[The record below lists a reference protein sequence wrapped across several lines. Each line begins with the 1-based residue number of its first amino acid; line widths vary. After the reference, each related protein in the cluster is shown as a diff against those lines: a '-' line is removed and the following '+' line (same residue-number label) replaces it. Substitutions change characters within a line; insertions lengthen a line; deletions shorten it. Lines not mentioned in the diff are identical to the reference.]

1 VHPRVR
7 KLLQEAAFVV
17 HPQRFCIVGVPA
29 SEQSTVVS
37 LGPWGAAVQMGDRV
51 TYVLPEPD
59 WQRVAARF
67 PHARVSHGWRL
78 VTVDARLPLDA
89 YGVLAALTAAL
100 AERGIPCLAL
110 GSFDTDHL
118 LVPDERLGG
127 ALQGLEALRRG
138 VPEP

>member
-1 VHPRVR
+1 M
-7 KLLQEAAFVV
+7 

-37 LGPWGAAVQMGDRV
+37 LGAWGAAVQTGDRV
-51 TYVLPEPD
+51 TYVLPEAD

-67 PHARVSHGWRL
+67 PHARASAGWRMVSL
-78 VTVDARLPLDA
+78 EAHLPLEA
-89 YGVLAALTAAL
+89 YGVLALLAGAL

-118 LVPDERLGG
+118 LVPEERLGG
-127 ALQGLEALRRG
+127 ALQGLEAALEAAREG